1 LYAITRRIVPPG
13 EGVTVI
19 GQLDA
24 LMSVPVMDVGG
35 TPLIV

>member
-1 LYAITRRIVPPG
+1 LYAITWRIVPPG

-24 LMSVPVMDVGG
+24 LMSVPVVDVGA
-35 TPLIV
+35 TPLVV